1 MRLQTYFTYSD
12 LPYEYYEIQ
21 DISKGIYRKYR
32 ELKYMSK
39 LFLYE
44 LFNRKSDTENHKKF
58 IKRYNTVKLH
68 GGWLASRKGVI
79 QYREQIEELL
89 KNSNGYV
96 YVDLKNVECICGGC
110 ADEIFGVLVMKF
122 GFENILNR
130 IKLLNGSKRVVTNI
144 AEAMNRRKLQAEKE

>member
-21 DISKGIYRKYR
+21 DLPKGIYRKFR

-44 LFNRKSDTENHKKF
+44 LFNRKSDVEIHKKF
-58 IKRYNTVKLH
+58 IKSYNTVKLP

-79 QYREQIEELL
+79 QYRDQIEDLL

-96 YVDLKNVECICGGC
+96 YVDLKTVEGICGTC
-110 ADEIFGVLVMKF
+110 ADEIFGVLVMRF
-122 GFENILNR
+122 GFENIINR

-144 AEAMNRRKLQAEKE
+144 AEAMNRRKLQSEKE